1 MPHPHGSRSTMGL
14 NSAKKNTVLRL
25 LSYLKN
31 YKLLVVLDMI
41 AITLTALSNVLG
53 MTYLEVIV
61 DDYVKPLLLVDNPD
75 FSGLLGVILQMAAVF
90 GVGVV
95 TSLFQGIFMAR
106 VAQGVQKKNPR
117 RHVLPHAAA
126 AHQVLRHP
134 HLRRRHELL
143 HQRRRYPP
151 ADALPEHSPDRLQ
164 PGDDCDR
171 IHHHA
176 GHQPHPDALRHCP
189 ACC

>member
-1 MPHPHGSRSTMGL
+1 M
-14 NSAKKNTVLRL
+14 
-25 LSYLKN
+25 
-31 YKLLVVLDMI
+31 
-41 AITLTALSNVLG
+41 
-53 MTYLEVIV
+53 

-106 VAQGVQKKNPR
+106 VAPGRPEEKSATTCSTTCSW
-117 RHVLPHAAA
+117 LPIKYFDTHTFGD
-126 AHQVLRHP
+126 VMSYYTNDVDTLRQMLSQSIP
-134 HLRRRHELL
+134 
-143 HQRRRYPP
+143 
-151 ADALPEHSPDRLQ
+151 PDRLQ